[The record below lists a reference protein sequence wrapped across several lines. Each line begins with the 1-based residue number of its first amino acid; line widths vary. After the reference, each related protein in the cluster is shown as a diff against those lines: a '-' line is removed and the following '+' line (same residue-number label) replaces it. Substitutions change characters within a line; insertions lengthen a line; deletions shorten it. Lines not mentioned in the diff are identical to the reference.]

1 MEIHVKEEKARREK
15 SVSAKGPGMKMPS
28 CRSAAV
34 GFLPVISRLH
44 HYRICRSEEKQSA
57 AASLTCCWVL
67 MLARL
72 VWQPVLQ
79 WRGDPRVCLS
89 RSDEVAWLCEGAVF
103 REANGSLLI
112 R

>member
-15 SVSAKGPGMKMPS
+15 SVSAEGPGMKMAS

-57 AASLTCCWVL
+57 AASLTCCWVP
-67 MLARL
+67 MLSSAR
-72 VWQPVLQ
+72 VAAGAAVA
-79 WRGDPRVCLS
+79 RGPQ
-89 RSDEVAWLCEGAVF
+89 GVF
-103 REANGSLLI
+103 EPI